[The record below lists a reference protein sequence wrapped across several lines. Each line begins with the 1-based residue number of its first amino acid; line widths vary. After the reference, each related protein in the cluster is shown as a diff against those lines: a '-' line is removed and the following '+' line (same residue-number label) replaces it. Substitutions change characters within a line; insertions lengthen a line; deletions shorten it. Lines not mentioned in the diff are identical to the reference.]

1 MFIARPR
8 ASCGNRSSGPGQNQ
22 GPIRR
27 PAWRDRPGSAA
38 ENPAPLPAA
47 FAVAGQIADPASVT
61 AHSPL
66 VETSGLP
73 VALPRNFEALGATK
87 SDRAP
92 SAAAKLLQHADAN
105 VRAVAGCA
113 RATIGGRSALAA
125 IRPLL
130 GDARP
135 DVRKAAIVSAGW
147 LKDELTHLET
157 PRTFRPEGFSP
168 DITFA
173 LAKATDPSALDVF
186 RDGRGGREPFL
197 REPSRR
203 AIAAIE
209 AQTLASM
216 AERHRAP
223 PFTAPALAQ
232 LQRAGGK
239 DDRALKGSLFEGD
252 SPPVTLAADAKFGAW
267 HDRVAGQGR
276 QVFDAAAC
284 TACPRVEGGGGQIG
298 PDLTTMATK
307 EDRACPNESVLD
319 SAKRFLGG
327 DQTTTIRV
335 KHGQTFFG
343 FLRGETA
350 RGALSVR
357 VRRAKSRRARATS
370 WPNRTKARVR
380 RCPKACTPRCRW
392 RSLSLSSP
400 FWKP

>member
-1 MFIARPR
+1 M
-8 ASCGNRSSGPGQNQ
+8 
-22 GPIRR
+22 
-27 PAWRDRPGSAA
+27 
-38 ENPAPLPAA
+38 
-47 FAVAGQIADPASVT
+47 
-61 AHSPL
+61 
-66 VETSGLP
+66 
-73 VALPRNFEALGATK
+73 
-87 SDRAP
+87 
-92 SAAAKLLQHADAN
+92 
-105 VRAVAGCA
+105 
-113 RATIGGRSALAA
+113 
-125 IRPLL
+125 
-130 GDARP
+130 
-135 DVRKAAIVSAGW
+135 
-147 LKDELTHLET
+147 
-157 PRTFRPEGFSP
+157 
-168 DITFA
+168 
-173 LAKATDPSALDVF
+173 TDPTALDVF
-186 RDGRGGREPFL
+186 RDGRGGREPF
-197 REPSRR
+197 PGDSSWR

-209 AQTLASM
+209 AQTLASI

-223 PFTAPALAQ
+223 PFTGPALAQ

-252 SPPVTLAADAKFGAW
+252 SPPVTPSADAKFGAW
-267 HDRVAGQGR
+267 HGRVAGQGR

-284 TACPRVEGGGGQIG
+284 TACPRVEGVGGQIG

-319 SAKRFLGG
+319 SAKLFLGG
-327 DQTTTIRV
+327 DQTTTSRV

-370 WPNRTKARVR
+370 WRNRTKARVR